1 MALRLKLSP
10 CPSARFTAVG
20 SRRGK
25 VAALGAVVAGLA
37 LLSAGCGAESHPNE
51 QRPQVAT
58 RVSVTVSE
66 NAVIVDPQGIG
77 KGPEK
82 DQQIPQNQ
90 NHEQPRID
98 TDKPLDVVFVA
109 ANQTQID
116 SELEVRGPTS
126 AKSGPLL
133 AGSPAT
139 FQANLPAGTYV
150 ITAADIPSARPAKL
164 IVGDFR
170 ASSENDVLLP

>member
-1 MALRLKLSP
+1 MGPGR
-10 CPSARFTAVG
+10 AR
-20 SRRGK
+20 
-25 VAALGAVVAGLA
+25 VAAVAAVLAALAVVA
-37 LLSAGCGAESHPNE
+37 AGCGAESHTNDP
-51 QRPQVAT
+51 RPQVAT

-66 NAVIVDPQGIG
+66 KAVTVDPQGIG
-77 KGPEK
+77 KGPER

-90 NHEQPRID
+90 NHPQPRID
-98 TDKPLDVVFVA
+98 TDAPLDVVFVA
-109 ANQTQID
+109 ANQTSID
-116 SELEVRGPTS
+116 SELEVSGPTNAS
-126 AKSGPLL
+126 SGPLL

-139 FQANLPAGTYV
+139 FQADLPAGVYV